1 MNQQLD
7 DSKESAKSQSL
18 ERYLQIESTKNS
30 LSPLRQVQTTRVN
43 YESSILKLQNGKY
56 TNSSIAFKDAL
67 NKKKCE
73 LIKKPQ
79 KSVVEIPKKPIQQQQ
94 KPVKKF
100 DKVQENIKQS
110 QMKSEEVKKKKEEQ
124 KQKEDQDKQK
134 NEAVLESDEAF
145 LETVNRLYDFEK
157 RRTKQIQKLVDEE
170 KNKEKQ
176 QLQARPFLN
185 QKSCILLDRK
195 LKQLIEEDESYKQIC
210 QFKDMSVQAD
220 LLPSLPK
227 IKDFQI
233 INQKNLN
240 LNKSQQQITIVIE
253 QDLKEQ
259 AEVAE
264 DVQYKQ
270 DQNHKI
276 VQTQEIKFKVSDTI
290 KKQVQGQQTVEI
302 KQLQEKET
310 PKKQKVNNQR
320 QKRQE
325 IMEQQGQRIKTEC
338 EYYVPIHIRQQQIIQ
353 KKQEWVKQQQEMKKQ
368 QEEEQ
373 EKQFQELW
381 EKEKEKYK
389 KNSVG
394 EVNVEEFVNQQIS
407 WLEKRNDHIL
417 TEQIKKDK
425 EIVQKLTF
433 KPQIQKR
440 GSNNQDK
447 NEKVEL
453 RLLDYQQ
460 KKQENLLKL
469 ENKYLPTFK
478 PNLTQ
483 KSLLNLDWVSKSVS
497 NASFNNLW
505 S

>member
-7 DSKESAKSQSL
+7 DSKESVKSQSL
-18 ERYLQIESTKNS
+18 ERYLQVESTKNS
-30 LSPLRQVQTTRVN
+30 LSPARQVQTTRPA
-43 YESSILKLQNGKY
+43 YESSILKLQNGKFS
-56 TNSSIAFKDAL
+56 NSQSVFQDAL

-79 KSVVEIPKKPIQQQQ
+79 KSVIEMPKKPIPQPEKQ
-94 KPVKKF
+94 VKKF
-100 DKVQENIKQS
+100 DKVQQNIKQS
-110 QMKSEEVKKKKEEQ
+110 QLKSEEVKKKKEEQ
-124 KQKEDQDKQK
+124 KQKEQEKQK

-157 RRTKQIQKLVDEE
+157 RRTKQLQKMVDEE

-176 QLQARPFLN
+176 KTIARPFIN

-195 LKQLIEEDESYKQIC
+195 LKQMIEEDESYKQIC
-210 QFKDMSVQAD
+210 QFKDMAVQAD
-220 LLPSLPK
+220 LLPNLPK

-233 INQKNLN
+233 INQKNIN
-240 LNKSQQQITIVIE
+240 LTKSQQQIVIVM
-253 QDLKEQ
+253 DLEFKEE

-264 DVQYKQ
+264 DIQYKE
-270 DQNHKI
+270 DQSHKV
-276 VQTQEIKFKVSDTI
+276 VQTKEIKYKVGDTI
-290 KKQVQGQQTVEI
+290 KKQEQGQQPAET
-302 KQLQEKET
+302 KQFQEKET

-325 IMEQQGQRIKTEC
+325 IMETQEQRIKTEC

-353 KKQEWVKQQQEMKKQ
+353 KKQEWVKQQQEMKRHH
-368 QEEEQ
+368 EEEQ
-373 EKQFQELW
+373 EKQFQEQW
-381 EKEKEKYK
+381 EKEKEKFK
-389 KNSVG
+389 KNSFA

-425 EIVQKLTF
+425 EVVQQLTF
-433 KPQIQKR
+433 RPQIKR
-440 GSNNQDK
+440 RGTNNYDK
-447 NEKVEL
+447 NDKVEL

-460 KKQENLLKL
+460 KKQENLMKL

-483 KSLLNLDWVSKSVS
+483 KSLLSMDWASKSFT